1 MPTNDALDPRSAMD
15 LVETTSRDATRAL
28 RVDESLLFLAWGVA
42 WILGY
47 GATFLSIRGQDPY
60 HGPAAWAY
68 VVLAASIGLAAVFTG
83 VTVSRTSR
91 GIAGASATSGL
102 MYGLSWPI
110 GFAALFC
117 LEGAIARAG
126 ASDAVLGLVA
136 SAGPALLVGIIYVV
150 GAAIWRSTAMFALGA
165 WLCLVVA
172 IGGFAGVVDFAG
184 IMAVAGGGGFLV
196 AGAAL
201 LVRARR

>member
-1 MPTNDALDPRSAMD
+1 MPTNDALDPQSAMD
-15 LVETTSRDATRAL
+15 LVETTSRAATRSL
-28 RVDESLLFLAWGVA
+28 RVDDSLLFLAWGAA

-47 GATFLSIRGQDPY
+47 GATFLSIRNQDPY

-68 VVLAASIGLAAVFTG
+68 VVLAASLGLAAVFTG

-102 MYGLSWPI
+102 MYGLSWPV
-110 GFAALFC
+110 GFVTLFS
-117 LEGAIARAG
+117 LEGAIAKAG
-126 ASDAVLGLVA
+126 ASDAVQGLVGA
-136 SAGPALLVGIIYVV
+136 AGPALLVGVIYVV
-150 GAAIWRSTAMFALGA
+150 GAAIWRSTTMFALGA

-172 IGGFAGVVDFAG
+172 IGGYAGVVGFAG
-184 IMAVAGGGGFLV
+184 LMAVAGGGGFVL
-196 AGAAL
+196 AGTVM